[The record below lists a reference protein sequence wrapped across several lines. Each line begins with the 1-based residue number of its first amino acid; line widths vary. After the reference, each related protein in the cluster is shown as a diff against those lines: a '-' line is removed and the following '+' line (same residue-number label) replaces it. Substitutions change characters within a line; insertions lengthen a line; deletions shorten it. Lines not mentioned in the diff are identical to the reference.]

1 VLTGNPVLGQP
12 FGSIDGEAK
21 VVMGAAVAGVT
32 VTVTDQGTNAIRS
45 VLTNDAGVYSFP
57 SMRLR

>member
-1 VLTGNPVLGQP
+1 MLTGNPVFGQT

-21 VVMGAAVAGVT
+21 DVMGAAVAGVT
-32 VTVTDQGTNAIRS
+32 VTVTNRGTNAIRS

-57 SMRLR
+57 PLRLR

>member
-1 VLTGNPVLGQP
+1 
-12 FGSIDGEAK
+12 
-21 VVMGAAVAGVT
+21 MGAAVAGVT
-32 VTVTDQGTNAIRS
+32 VTVTNQGTNAIRS